1 MADRVM
7 FISWG
12 QVVRGREERALD
24 VLNET
29 VAFYGRL
36 QQQGRIEGFNVVL
49 LEPSTGVGGYIEL
62 RGSADQLQAV
72 SEDDEFRQ
80 LITDST
86 MIVDDVRIARGA
98 ANAEVARRIG
108 MFQASAAK
116 VPQSA

>member
-1 MADRVM
+1 MADRVL